1 MPSHIQQYE
10 FLHGCVLTAL
20 VRNDLPSTVRLIE
33 TDASASWSMY
43 RVNDACIHIK
53 PSTAP
58 KTQIKDHSKVWQFTF
73 SENELD
79 KIVTHESHVVLVCA
93 YSDMKTKDRM
103 WRILIKHDELK
114 TLVDLD
120 TIPDQDSLTAK
131 YKPNAKKLIISGNG
145 KEILIAPKALFD
157 WQIPGS

>member
-1 MPSHIQQYE
+1 
-10 FLHGCVLTAL
+10 
-20 VRNDLPSTVRLIE
+20 
-33 TDASASWSMY
+33 
-43 RVNDACIHIK
+43 
-53 PSTAP
+53 
-58 KTQIKDHSKVWQFTF
+58 
-73 SENELD
+73 
-79 KIVTHESHVVLVCA
+79 
-93 YSDMKTKDRM
+93 M

>member
-73 SENELD
+73 SENELE

-103 WRILIKHDELK
+103 
-114 TLVDLD
+114 
-120 TIPDQDSLTAK
+120 DSLTAK